1 MAGQSNAQPPNR
13 RPRSATPAERAV
25 EFTATQRRLKQEAA
39 DRRDAAKDSASGS
52 GGKRD
57 ADGR

>member
-39 DRRDAAKDSASGS
+39 DRRDAAKASGS
-52 GGKRD
+52 TGKGRD
-57 ADGR
+57 AGAR

>member
-1 MAGQSNAQPPNR
+1 MAGQTNSQPPNR

-39 DRRDAAKDSASGS
+39 DRRDAAKDSGTA
-52 GGKRD
+52 GKRR
-57 ADGR
+57 DGNAR

>member
-39 DRRDAAKDSASGS
+39 DRRDAAKESGS
-52 GGKRD
+52 AGKGRD
-57 ADGR
+57 AGTR